1 MLSLKKDDDI
11 VILGIVNSDWLVGYK
26 ESKSSDADNEL
37 FGYKKE
43 QSELG
48 IIPLS
53 FLRLKYYNLPR
64 PKRQYQIL
72 NW

>member
-37 FGYKKE
+37 FGYK
-43 QSELG
+43 
-48 IIPLS
+48 
-53 FLRLKYYNLPR
+53 
-64 PKRQYQIL
+64 
-72 NW
+72 